1 MTVHN
6 SAKQSSPF
14 IVGMGG
20 TIRSNSSTERALR
33 LSLSAAERM
42 GCRTLL
48 LSGADID
55 FPNYRPA
62 SVEIIP
68 AAERLVAALR
78 EADGV
83 IIGSPGYHGCISGLV
98 KNALYYLVEM
108 KKHKRPYLDGRSV
121 GCIATG
127 AGWQGAV
134 ATLGALRDV
143 VHALRGWPTPVG
155 IAVNTAEAV
164 SDPTDSGFSAR
175 TVNQINLMVQQVIQ
189 FTGRMADRVG
199 SH

>member
-1 MTVHN
+1 M
-6 SAKQSSPF
+6 SAPTTAPQSGPF

-20 TIRSNSSTERALR
+20 TIRANSSTERALR
-33 LSLSAAERM
+33 LSLSAAERL

-55 FPNYRPA
+55 FPNYRP
-62 SVEIIP
+62 ELREKFP

-83 IIGSPGYHGCISGLV
+83 IIGSPGYHGGISGLV
-98 KNALYYLVEM
+98 KNALDYLEEM
-108 KKHKRPYLDGRSV
+108 SKDKRPYLDGRPV

-134 ATLGALRDV
+134 GTLGALRDV

-164 SDPTDSGFSAR
+164 AEPSESGFSAR
-175 TVNQINLMVQQVIQ
+175 TVDQINLMIQQVFQ
-189 FTGRMADRVG
+189 FTERRSAL
-199 SH
+199 SAA

>member
-1 MTVHN
+1 MPAQTT
-6 SAKQSSPF
+6 APQSGPF

-20 TIRSNSSTERALR
+20 TIRANSSTERALR
-33 LSLSAAERM
+33 LSLSAAERL

-55 FPNYRPA
+55 FPNYRP
-62 SVEIIP
+62 ELREKFP

-83 IIGSPGYHGCISGLV
+83 IIGSPGYHGGISGLV
-98 KNALYYLVEM
+98 KNALDYLEEM
-108 KKHKRPYLDGRSV
+108 SKDKRPYLDGRPV

-155 IAVNTAEAV
+155 VAVNTAEAV
-164 SDPTDSGFSAR
+164 TEPSESGFSAR
-175 TVNQINLMVQQVIQ
+175 TVDQINLMIQQVFQ
-189 FTGRMADRVG
+189 FTERRSAL
-199 SH
+199 SAA

>member
-1 MTVHN
+1 M
-6 SAKQSSPF
+6 SAPTTAPQSGPF

-20 TIRSNSSTERALR
+20 TIRANSSTERALR
-33 LSLSAAERM
+33 LSLSAAERL

-55 FPNYRPA
+55 FPNYRP
-62 SVEIIP
+62 ELREKFP

-83 IIGSPGYHGCISGLV
+83 IIGSPGYHGGISGLV
-98 KNALYYLVEM
+98 KNALDYLEEM
-108 KKHKRPYLDGRSV
+108 SKDKRPYLDGRPV

-155 IAVNTAEAV
+155 VAVNTAEAV
-164 SDPTDSGFSAR
+164 TEPSESGFSAR
-175 TVNQINLMVQQVIQ
+175 TVDQINLMIQQVFQ
-189 FTGRMADRVG
+189 FTERRSAL
-199 SH
+199 SAA

>member
-1 MTVHN
+1 MTVHT
-6 SAKQSSPF
+6 SAGQSGPF
-14 IVGMGG
+14 IVAMGG
-20 TIRSNSSTERALR
+20 TIRPNSSTERALR
-33 LSLSAAERM
+33 LSLSAAERL

-55 FPNYRPA
+55 FPNYRP
-62 SVEIIP
+62 ELREQLP

-83 IIGSPGYHGCISGLV
+83 IIGSPGYHGGISGLV
-98 KNALYYLVEM
+98 KNALDYLEEM
-108 KKHKRPYLDGRSV
+108 SKDKRPYLDGRPV
-121 GCIATG
+121 GCIAT
-127 AGWQGAV
+127 ASGWQGAV

-164 SDPTDSGFSAR
+164 SDPSDSGFSAR
-175 TVNQINLMVQQVIQ
+175 TVDHINLMVRQVVQ
-189 FTGRMADRVG
+189 FTERRSGLTAA
-199 SH
+199 

>member
-1 MTVHN
+1 MTTHT
-6 SAKQSSPF
+6 SARQSGPF
-14 IVGMGG
+14 IVAIGG
-20 TIRSNSSTERALR
+20 TVRSNSSTERALR

-55 FPNYRPA
+55 FPNYRPELVA
-62 SVEIIP
+62 TIP
-68 AAERLVAALR
+68 AAERLVAVLR

-83 IIGSPGYHGCISGLV
+83 IIGSPGYHGSISGLV
-98 KNALYYLVEM
+98 KNALDYLEEM
-108 KKHKRPYLDGRSV
+108 RKDERPYLDGRPV

-155 IAVNTAEAV
+155 IAVNSAEAV

-189 FTGRMADRVG
+189 FTGRMAGRVG